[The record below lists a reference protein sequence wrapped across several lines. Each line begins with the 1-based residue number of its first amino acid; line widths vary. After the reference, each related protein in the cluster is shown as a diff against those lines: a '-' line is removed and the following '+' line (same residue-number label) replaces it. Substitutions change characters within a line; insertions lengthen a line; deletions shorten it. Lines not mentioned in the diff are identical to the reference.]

1 MHKLQGRREELEFV
15 SDAAQSIQAERA
27 GSKNFRRPLPLLLD
41 VVFRVFIGILNPVV
55 AAVVV
60 SRPST
65 PASKPNTGMCHRKTL
80 HLPFMDFGVRCQVH
94 ELWCTLALVTES
106 LSGLPGAPFTEVLN
120 VTDRSD
126 PSLFQ
131 NFKLVSIWPC
141 CRDT

>member
-60 SRPST
+60 SCLSWILGFVV
-65 PASKPNTGMCHRKTL
+65 K
-80 HLPFMDFGVRCQVH
+80 FMSC
-94 ELWCTLALVTES
+94 
-106 LSGLPGAPFTEVLN
+106 GAP
-120 VTDRSD
+120 S
-126 PSLFQ
+126 PS
-131 NFKLVSIWPC
+131 
-141 CRDT
+141 